1 MKNLGL
7 PLGFLNCQAMLVDDD
22 GKVRVTP
29 TIPSITAN
37 RSFDHENKFCDTKKK
52 RHGKRGKKVIFSFAF
67 SLLSFSMKQRTLIL
81 RFHTHY

>member
-1 MKNLGL
+1 
-7 PLGFLNCQAMLVDDD
+7 MLVDDD

-52 RHGKRGKKVIFSFAF
+52 RHGKRGKKVIFSSAF
-67 SLLSFSMKQRTLIL
+67 SLLSCLNFFNEIENSNITFS
-81 RFHTHY
+81 

>member
-1 MKNLGL
+1 
-7 PLGFLNCQAMLVDDD
+7 MLVDDD

-52 RHGKRGKKVIFSFAF
+52 RHGKRGKKVIFSFFCILSAINFFNEIQNSNNKF
-67 SLLSFSMKQRTLIL
+67 S
-81 RFHTHY
+81 

>member
-1 MKNLGL
+1 
-7 PLGFLNCQAMLVDDD
+7 MLVDDD

-52 RHGKRGKKVIFSFAF
+52 RHGKRGKKVNFSSAF
-67 SLLSFSMKQRTLIL
+67 SLLLNMYFFNEIENSNITFS
-81 RFHTHY
+81 

>member
-52 RHGKRGKKVIFSFAF
+52 RHGKRGKKVIFSSAF
-67 SLLSFSMKQRTLIL
+67 SLLSN
-81 RFHTHY
+81 